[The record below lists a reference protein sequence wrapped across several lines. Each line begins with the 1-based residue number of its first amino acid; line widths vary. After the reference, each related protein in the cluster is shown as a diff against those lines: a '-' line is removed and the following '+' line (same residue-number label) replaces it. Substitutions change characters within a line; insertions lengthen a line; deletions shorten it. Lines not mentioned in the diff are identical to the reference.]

1 MNSLGLSDRAVGM
14 MRGRLAVI
22 TGAVG
27 TGVSKSTALR
37 AALLL
42 GTAVGAVA
50 FPQLA
55 LAIDVSTEQEL
66 RNAIT
71 AANSGGDP
79 NIRLVGDVSLSSN
92 TAFPTASVVITIDTN
107 GHDISGFDQPDTNT
121 TNNNPGGS
129 VVFPGTVTFA
139 NSGDIIGGDAEQ
151 NSLPFYSTGLGG
163 VGLSLSGGSLTN
175 EGTITGGTG
184 GENLTAA
191 GGSSRGGTGAV
202 LVGGN
207 HVNNGTIKGGTGGIF
222 RDSTGNDRSQGGVG
236 VSLTNGT
243 FTNGTT
249 GRIEAG
255 VGVGLMNSSP
265 AVDLSGT
272 TTLIN
277 YGVIEGTSQPGFAS
291 NTAGNQAISANAG
304 NHTIY
309 NYGSILGG
317 DSANT
322 SQAIAATPFGSSRL
336 TVVNAGIIE
345 AGTPGNGI
353 AIQFGNAANNQLEL
367 RAGSQI
373 TGLVVASAASA
384 TDVLRLGGDSA
395 CAAGDVACTFDVSN
409 IDATRQY
416 RNFNIFEKT
425 GTGTWTITGQGTPA
439 PWDLYG
445 GTLFMAAGSDLGNG
459 GLEIVGGTLAGFGTV
474 GNTSLA
480 PAGAISPGG
489 DNIGTLTIDGDYT
502 GNGGLLQIQTVLGED
517 SSETDRLV
525 INGNSAGTTNVA
537 VTNAG
542 GLGGV
547 TTNGI
552 KIVDIGG
559 TSAGTFSLLG
569 DMVVNGEEAVVGGAY
584 FYGLYQGTP
593 TDADGDW
600 YLRTLVNPD
609 DPDAP
614 LFQPAAP
621 VVEAY
626 AGALQSFNTL
636 GSLQQRVGNRS
647 WSAGVVDLGAAEGSG
662 LWGQIETQTA
672 SIDPDSST
680 TGASYDSSSW
690 QIRAGLDGLLSQ
702 SEDGSLIAGLNVRAG
717 TISADVSS
725 SSGDG
730 AIDAEGYGVGA
741 SLTYYGTTGF
751 YLDGQAQASWF
762 NSNLTSAILGDL
774 VADNAGFGYAFSLEA
789 GQKVALGGGWSLTP
803 QAQLA
808 YSAVDFDDFTDT
820 FGSTVAISD
829 GDGLLGRLG
838 LSADYEVEWQDNE
851 GKAGRTH
858 VYGIAN
864 LYHDFLDGT
873 EATIGA
879 DGLASSKG
887 ATWAGIGLGGSVNW
901 ADDAVSLYGEAS
913 LKTDLSGMGDSYS
926 LGATGGL
933 RAKW

>member
-1 MNSLGLSDRAVGM
+1 
-14 MRGRLAVI
+14 
-22 TGAVG
+22 
-27 TGVSKSTALR
+27 LR
-37 AALLL
+37 
-42 GTAVGAVA
+42 
-50 FPQLA
+50 
-55 LAIDVSTEQEL
+55 D
-66 RNAIT
+66 AIT

-79 NIRLVGDVSLSSN
+79 NIRLVGDVALSSN
-92 TAFPTASVVITIDTN
+92 TAFPTASVAITIDTN
-107 GHDISGFDQPDTNT
+107 GHGISGFDLPDSN
-121 TNNNPGGS
+121 TNNSTVGGS
-129 VVFPGTVTFA
+129 IVFPGSVSFL
-139 NSGDIIGGDAEQ
+139 NSGVMIGGDAEQ
-151 NSLPFYSTGLGG
+151 DNSPFYSGG
-163 VGLSLSGGSLTN
+163 QGGAGISLNGGALTN
-175 EGTITGGTG
+175 NGTITGGTG
-184 GENLTAA
+184 GENLTGA
-191 GGSSRGGTGAV
+191 GPRDYGGTGAV
-202 LVGGN
+202 LTGGN
-207 HVNNGTIKGGTGGIF
+207 HVNNGDIKGGAGGLF
-222 RDSTGNDRSQGGVG
+222 RDLSGNEYASGGVG
-236 VSLTNGT
+236 VALANGT
-243 FTNGTT
+243 LVNNVGGT
-249 GRIEAG
+249 IEAG
-255 VGVGLMNSSP
+255 DGVGATPSAP
-265 AVDLSGT
+265 AVQLSGT
-272 TTLIN
+272 TTLTN
-277 YGVIEGTSQPGFAS
+277 YGVIQGESQTGNGAS
-291 NTAGNQAISANAG
+291 GSNGINASAGS
-304 NHTIY
+304 HTIY
-309 NYGSILGG
+309 NYGSILAG
-317 DSANT
+317 DSTNSAQGIYA
-322 SQAIAATPFGSSRL
+322 SPFGSVRL

-345 AGTPGNGI
+345 AGAPGNGI
-353 AIQFGNAANNQLEL
+353 AINFGNAANNQLEL

-474 GNTSLA
+474 GTTSLA
-480 PAGAISPGG
+480 AAGAISPGG
-489 DNIGTLTIDGDYT
+489 DSIGTLTIDGDYT
-502 GNGGLLQIQTVLGED
+502 GNGGLLQIQTVLGD
-517 SSETDRLV
+517 DTSETDRLV
-525 INGNSAGTTNVA
+525 INGNSAGTTNVT
-537 VTNAG
+537 VTNTG

-600 YLRTLVNPD
+600 YLRNLVNPD

-626 AGALQSFNTL
+626 AAALQSFNTL

-647 WSAGVVDLGAAEGSG
+647 WSAGVVDLGAAEGGG

-672 SIDPDSST
+672 SITPDSST

-717 TISADVSS
+717 TVGADVSS

-730 AIDAEGYGVGA
+730 AINAEGYGIGA
-741 SLTYYGTTGF
+741 SLTYYGSAGF
-751 YLDGQAQASWF
+751 YLDGQAQATWF
-762 NSNLTSAILGDL
+762 NSNLTSAILGDI
-774 VADNAGFGYAFSLEA
+774 VTDNAGFGYAFSLEA

-829 GDGLLGRLG
+829 GDGLVGRLG
-838 LSADYEVEWQDNE
+838 LSADYEVEWQDDE
-851 GKAGRTH
+851 GRTGRTH
-858 VYGIAN
+858 LYGIAN

-901 ADDAVSLYGEAS
+901 ADDAVSLYGEVS
-913 LKTDLSGMGDSYS
+913 LDTSLGALGDSYS
-926 LGATGGL
+926 VGVTAGL
-933 RAKW
+933 RAHW